1 MKRRPLLQSPLQL
14 SLFDFEQASA
24 APIEPPTP
32 QIVPQPSEDTIKP
45 ALKRRSLPG
54 ERNIE
59 YTLQRSKRRSIGFM
73 IEDNGLRVTA
83 PRWVT
88 IAEIEDALRSK
99 LAWIIR
105 KLDELQQR
113 MVRQQNDAIEWRD
126 GARIAFLGGS
136 ITLRIGMRDSAAHAL
151 FDSES
156 TTLMLPLPPDVP
168 QDKLKARTLRWLQ
181 EEARR
186 LFAQRLPHFAEK
198 LGVSFHSFALSSA
211 TTQWGSCTAQGRIRL
226 NWRLIHLSPELI
238 DYVVAH
244 ELAHLREMNHSPR
257 FWATVQLAFPDYK
270 NARKILRGHSPGAMP
285 SS

>member
-14 SLFDFEQASA
+14 SLFDFEQASPT
-24 APIEPPTP
+24 PIEPPTP
-32 QIVPQPSEDTIKP
+32 QIAPQPSDDTIKP
-45 ALKRRSLPG
+45 ALKRRSLHG
-54 ERNIE
+54 EHNIE

-73 IEDNGLRVTA
+73 IEDDGLRVTA

-88 IAEIEDALRSK
+88 IAEIEEALHSK
-99 LAWIIR
+99 LNWIVR

-113 MVRQQNDAIEWRD
+113 MTRQQNDAIEWRD

-136 ITLRIGMRDSAAHAL
+136 IALRIGMSNSAPHAIFNSDSA
-151 FDSES
+151 
-156 TTLMLPLPPDVP
+156 TLMLPLPPDVP
-168 QDKLKARTLRWLQ
+168 QEKLKARTLRWLQ

-198 LGVSFHSFALSSA
+198 LGVNFHSFALSGA

-226 NWRLIHLSPELI
+226 NWRLIHLAPELI

-257 FWATVQLAFPDYK
+257 FWATVQSIFPDYK
-270 NARKILRGHSPGAMP
+270 NARKILRGYSPGAMP